1 MKIIGCIILLFVLL
15 LPRISFAE
23 SYPVEFLVICE
34 DKEAKELIEKQVT
47 ATLSK
52 YNQFDLNKDE
62 FPVAV
67 FYIMANQDIDSAV
80 NTNGWTFAIAHI
92 TNQKVISL
100 VNEFGVHE
108 GLEFENMYRLLAGLI
123 EERGFLKHLN
133 IAHTDSLTK
142 TSLKEII
149 DQFILDFAE
158 RIATYKS

>member
-1 MKIIGCIILLFVLL
+1 MKNLSYVMLLALVL
-15 LPRISFAE
+15 LPRISFAG
-23 SYPVEFLVICE
+23 SYPVEFLVVCE
-34 DKEAKELIEKQVT
+34 DKEAKELIEKQVD

-52 YNQFDLNKDE
+52 YKRFDLDKDE

-108 GLEFENMYRLLAGLI
+108 GSEFENMYRLLAGLI
-123 EERGFLKHLN
+123 EEKGFLKHLS
-133 IAHTDSLTK
+133 IAHTDSLTSIHLQ
-142 TSLKEII
+142 TIL

-158 RIATYKS
+158 RIATYTD